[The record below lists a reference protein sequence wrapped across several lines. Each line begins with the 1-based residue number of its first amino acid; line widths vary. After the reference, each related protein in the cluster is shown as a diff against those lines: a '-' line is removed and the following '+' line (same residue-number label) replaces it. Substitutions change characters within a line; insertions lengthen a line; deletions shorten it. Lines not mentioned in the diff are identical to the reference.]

1 MNDYFIM
8 YIFNVSCC
16 FVDGGGGVIMGECP
30 YQFNLECDDDG
41 SGMIIA

>member
-16 FVDGGGGVIMGECP
+16 FVDGGVIMGECP